1 MSLELITEQV
11 FGVWFLIGAACASI
25 EQLGS
30 VFLTTTV
37 APSIATVV
45 CMIFT
50 WIKWGKPDVS
60 VCLNASLAG
69 LVAITAPCDVTD
81 CYGAITIGA
90 VAGLLVCFDVWLLDY
105 KLHIDD
111 PFGAVAVHFMNG
123 IWGTMAVG
131 LFATTSAPYSDYS
144 DLFYGGGFK
153 LMGIQLLG
161 VISVLA

>member
-30 VFLTTTV
+30 VFLSTTV

-45 CMIFT
+45 CMIFS
-50 WIKWGKPDVS
+50 WIKCGKPDVS
-60 VCLNASLAG
+60 MCLNPSLAG
-69 LVAITAPCDVTD
+69 R
-81 CYGAITIGA
+81 
-90 VAGLLVCFDVWLLDY
+90 LLVCFDAWLLDY

-111 PFGAVAVHFMNG
+111 SFGAVAVHFING
-123 IWGTMAVG
+123 IRGTISVG

-144 DLFYGGGFK
+144 GLFYGGGFK

-161 VISVLA
+161 VISVLAL

>member
-1 MSLELITEQV
+1 MSLELISEQV

-30 VFLTTTV
+30 VFLTTAV
-37 APSIATVV
+37 ALSIATVV
-45 CMIFT
+45 CMIFS
-50 WIKWGKPDVS
+50 WIKCGKPDVS

-69 LVAITAPCDVTD
+69 L
-81 CYGAITIGA
+81 
-90 VAGLLVCFDVWLLDY
+90 LVCFGVWLLDY
-105 KLHIDD
+105 KLHIDI
-111 PFGAVAVHFMNG
+111 PFGAVAVHFING
-123 IWGTMAVG
+123 IRGTIAVG

-161 VISVLA
+161 VIRVLAWASVTILISFLLIKKPLT

>member
-11 FGVWFLIGAACASI
+11 FGVWFLIGAAFTSI

-69 LVAITAPCDVTD
+69 L
-81 CYGAITIGA
+81 
-90 VAGLLVCFDVWLLDY
+90 LVCFGLWLLDY

-111 PFGAVAVHFMNG
+111 
-123 IWGTMAVG
+123 
-131 LFATTSAPYSDYS
+131 
-144 DLFYGGGFK
+144 
-153 LMGIQLLG
+153 
-161 VISVLA
+161 

>member
-1 MSLELITEQV
+1 MNLELISEQV

-37 APSIATVV
+37 VPSIATVV

-60 VCLNASLAG
+60 VCPNPSLAG

-90 VAGLLVCFDVWLLDY
+90 VAGLLVCFGVWLLDY
-105 KLHIDD
+105 
-111 PFGAVAVHFMNG
+111 
-123 IWGTMAVG
+123 
-131 LFATTSAPYSDYS
+131 
-144 DLFYGGGFK
+144 
-153 LMGIQLLG
+153 
-161 VISVLA
+161 

>member
-11 FGVWFLIGAACASI
+11 SGVWFLIGAACASI

-30 VFLTTTV
+30 VFLTTAV
-37 APSIATVV
+37 ALSIATVV

-69 LVAITAPCDVTD
+69 L
-81 CYGAITIGA
+81 
-90 VAGLLVCFDVWLLDY
+90 LVCFGVWLLDY

-111 PFGAVAVHFMNG
+111 SFGAVAVHFING
-123 IWGTMAVG
+123 IRGTIAVG

-161 VISVLA
+161 VISVLVWASVTILISFLLIKKFLA